1 MISIEDVKDIARQ
14 KIGDIIIMKK
24 SDIIHR
30 PIYIDVP
37 EIVEQA
43 TGRDLYKLC
52 ELYKITL
59 KDNNDI
65 YLNALDVFKALSEKI
80 RREQNE

>member
-1 MISIEDVKDIARQ
+1 
-14 KIGDIIIMKK
+14 MKK

-37 EIVEQA
+37 EIIDQA

-52 ELYKITL
+52 ELYKIAL
-59 KDNNDI
+59 KDNNNDI
-65 YLNALDVFKALSEKI
+65 YISALDVFKALSEKI
-80 RREQNE
+80 FDNNENL

>member
-1 MISIEDVKDIARQ
+1 
-14 KIGDIIIMKK
+14 MKK

-37 EIVEQA
+37 EIIEQA
-43 TGRDLYKLC
+43 TGRDLYRLC
-52 ELYKITL
+52 EWYKVLL

-65 YLNALDVFKALSEKI
+65 YLSALDVMKALAEKI
-80 RREQNE
+80 RRK

>member
-1 MISIEDVKDIARQ
+1 
-14 KIGDIIIMKK
+14 MKK

-37 EIVEQA
+37 EIVRQA
-43 TGRDLYKLC
+43 TGEDLYKLC
-52 ELYKITL
+52 EMYKIAL

-65 YLNALDVFKALSEKI
+65 YLSALDVFEALSEKI
-80 RREQNE
+80 FNKND

>member
-1 MISIEDVKDIARQ
+1 
-14 KIGDIIIMKK
+14 MKK

-37 EIVEQA
+37 EIVGQA

-52 ELYKITL
+52 EQYKVAL
-59 KDNNDI
+59 KNNNDI
-65 YLNALDVFKALSEKI
+65 YLSALDVMKALAKKNQDEI
-80 RREQNE
+80 E

>member
-1 MISIEDVKDIARQ
+1 M
-14 KIGDIIIMKK
+14 GDIIIMKK

-37 EIVEQA
+37 EIIEQA

-52 ELYKITL
+52 ELYRIAL
-59 KDNNDI
+59 KDDNDI
-65 YLNALDVFKALSEKI
+65 YLDALDVFKALAEKI
-80 RREQNE
+80 RTKQNE

>member
-1 MISIEDVKDIARQ
+1 MI
-14 KIGDIIIMKK
+14 K

-43 TGRDLYKLC
+43 TGRDLYKLF
-52 ELYKITL
+52 ELYKIAL

-65 YLNALDVFKALSEKI
+65 YLSALDVFKTLSEKMF
-80 RREQNE
+80 NKND